1 MGLKTADLDLDLERK
16 IGLETETFYVIPCEW
31 NNI

>member
-1 MGLKTADLDLDLERK
+1 MGLKTADLDLERK